1 MEMTDTKVESN
12 QGFINIDLVDN
23 GRILLH
29 ACADFTINKYVQIQ
43 FHAFKYLCKSK
54 KNKIL

>member
-1 MEMTDTKVESN
+1 MTDTKVESN